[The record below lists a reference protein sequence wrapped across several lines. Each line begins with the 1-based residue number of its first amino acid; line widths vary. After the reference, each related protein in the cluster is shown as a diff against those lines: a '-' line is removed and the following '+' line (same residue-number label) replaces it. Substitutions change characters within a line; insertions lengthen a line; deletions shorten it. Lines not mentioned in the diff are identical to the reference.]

1 MNGGENSLNQPSSPK
16 SQLGNLSISLF
27 CILGQSL
34 FLRFPLQICAPL
46 SNVALLNTK
55 HHHDPHQYHRRRH
68 HHHHHFL
75 HHRHCR
81 DLHFFQ
87 MLLYWIAT
95 TALPVQKPNSGSRVR
110 RKVECQRLKQAL
122 TFGPQGGGSSSFVFV
137 HAFNTTKGKSLK
149 KVWVRV
155 PCLLGQCK
163 LWDNCDLFGKNRV
176 VVLLLG

>member
-1 MNGGENSLNQPSSPK
+1 MPITAPEVPTADLCTPFKCCSIEYQTSSWPSS
-16 SQLGNLSISLF
+16 ISP
-27 CILGQSL
+27 SSSSS
-34 FLRFPLQICAPL
+34 PPPPL
-46 SNVALLNTK
+46 SSPL
-55 HHHDPHQYHRRRH
+55 
-68 HHHHHFL
+68 
-75 HHRHCR
+75 HCR